1 MRQVRLLAA
10 LTENGRNLTYMEE
23 EVPALLVRLL
33 PEALLQP
40 VAGGG
45 QLELLTL
52 LQNTV
57 KFNAAYVEP
66 EHVRRCV
73 ELVYERAAADPAG
86 LDTPACLSLLDV
98 ILCYRD
104 LPRGALVRLSALL
117 ARLVCRTEHAR
128 HAWRIMKNLLGT
140 SMGPVTLQV
149 SRADG
154 RSCALVTG
162 GRPILCSGHGVGR

>member
-1 MRQVRLLAA
+1 M
-10 LTENGRNLTYMEE
+10 
-23 EVPALLVRLL
+23 PALLVRLL

-98 ILCYRD
+98 ILCYRA
-104 LPRGALVRLSALL
+104 LPRGAQVRLSALL